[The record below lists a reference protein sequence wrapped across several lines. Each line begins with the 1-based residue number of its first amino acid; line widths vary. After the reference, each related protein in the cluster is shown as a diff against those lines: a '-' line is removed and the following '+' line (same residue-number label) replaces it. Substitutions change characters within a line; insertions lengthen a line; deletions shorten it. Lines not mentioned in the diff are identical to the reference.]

1 MRVAS
6 AGHPR
11 TEGSA
16 VKYLLLVAGLARLIG
31 YATDPLLDADQIH
44 AVVGEPDRFQ
54 GPPADGGQLKV
65 VSWNIAQGA
74 QYEEVRDALM
84 ALDAD
89 IYLLQEVDMHV
100 RRSDYR
106 EVAKHL
112 ADDMGLNWV
121 FAGEFQ
127 EIGLSRRNIPA
138 LTGQAVLSRYPITD
152 AVALRFRN
160 QANLRWRLDP
170 TQPRRGG
177 RMALRVESA
186 GVTFYNAHIE
196 SAKNDTFRHKQIDE
210 LLDDRARAVAP
221 HEPVMFAGDF
231 NTGQLPHRSPIV
243 QCLTREGF
251 IDALGEY
258 AHPRRTSV
266 RHDQPLD
273 WMFVHNM
280 SADFGE
286 VIEVAEASDHFPLT
300 ASISLRASFT
310 VASAGLD

>member
-1 MRVAS
+1 
-6 AGHPR
+6 
-11 TEGSA
+11 
-16 VKYLLLVAGLARLIG
+16 VKYLLLVAGLFRLVG
-31 YATDPLLDADQIH
+31 YVTDPLLDSDRIH
-44 AVVGEPDRFQ
+44 AVVGEPDRVQ
-54 GPPADGGQLKV
+54 GTPPDDGRLKV

-74 QYEEVRDALM
+74 QYEEVRDALV

-89 IYLLQEVDMHV
+89 VYLLQEVDMHV

-138 LTGQAVLSRYPITD
+138 LTGQAVLSRYPITE

-160 QANLRWRLDP
+160 QANLRWKLDP

-186 GVTFYNAHIE
+186 GVMFYNAHIE
-196 SAKNDTFRHKQIDE
+196 SARNEDFRHKQMDE
-210 LLDDRARAVAP
+210 LLDDRQRAADP
-221 HEPVMFAGDF
+221 DQPVMFAGDF
-231 NTGQLPHRSPIV
+231 NTGQMPDRSPLV

-258 AHPRRTSV
+258 EHPRRTSV

-273 WMFVHNM
+273 WMFVSNM
-280 SADFGE
+280 SAEYGE
-286 VIEVAEASDHFPLT
+286 VVEVPEASDHFPLT
-300 ASISLRASFT
+300 AAISLRTSFV